1 MSDEFNP
8 YKLSHD
14 ESIRVDILNNVI
26 EQMKIDLIETQHNYL
41 WRDDK
46 PASEYERGV
55 LNAIRLIQLRIHM
68 ICDL

>member
-14 ESIRVDILNNVI
+14 ESIRVDILNNVV
-26 EQMKIDLIETQHNYL
+26 EQMKIDLIEMQRNFL
-41 WRDDK
+41 WQDDK
-46 PASEYERGV
+46 PISEYERGV
-55 LNAIRLIQLRIHM
+55 LNAIRLIQSRIHM